1 MKFILKLKFVGTNFS
16 GYQVQ
21 PGKRTVQSTLQDAIE
36 KLFGTRYDVKGCSRT
51 DSGVHANV
59 FYVTFDL
66 PDGTSSITVDKMPH
80 AFNSVLP
87 DDITVTDAAIVDDSF
102 HVRHNVIFKEYIYVI
117 NNSVFRDP
125 FTQGRA
131 YHYPKHLNYDDIE
144 KMNKAAQLILGKHDF
159 ACFMSSGSG
168 IEDTVRNVKYLNVTK
183 DDDVTTIRIAA
194 DGFLYNMVRII
205 AGTLLDVGRGKTS
218 PDDIKEMLESLDRS
232 KSGPTLPACGLYLN
246 HVEFDRKIFLR
257 RKNDNT

>member
-1 MKFILKLKFVGTNFS
+1 MKFILELSFLGTHFS

-36 KLFGTRYDVKGCSRT
+36 KLFGKRYDVKGCSRT

-66 PDGTSSITVDKMPH
+66 PDGTSSITVDKMPP

-87 DDITVTDAAIVDDSF
+87 DDISVKAAAIVDDNF
-102 HVRHNVIFKEYIYVI
+102 HVRHNVIFKEYIYII

-131 YHYPKHLNYDDIE
+131 YHFPKHLCCNDIA
-144 KMNKAAQLILGKHDF
+144 KMNKAAQFIVGKHDF

-168 IEDTVRNVKYLNVTK
+168 VEDTVRNVKYLNVTK
-183 DDDVTTIRIAA
+183 DDDIITIRIAA

-205 AGTLLDVGRGKTS
+205 SGTLLDVGRGKTS
-218 PDDIKEMLESLDRS
+218 PDDINAMLESLDRA
-232 KSGPTLPACGLYLN
+232 KSGTTLPACGLYLN
-246 HVEFDRKIFLR
+246 KVIFDRQVFGRSIK
-257 RKNDNT
+257 

>member
-1 MKFILKLKFVGTNFS
+1 
-16 GYQVQ
+16 
-21 PGKRTVQSTLQDAIE
+21 
-36 KLFGTRYDVKGCSRT
+36 
-51 DSGVHANV
+51 
-59 FYVTFDL
+59 
-66 PDGTSSITVDKMPH
+66 MPH

-144 KMNKAAQLILGKHDF
+144 KMNKAAQLIIGNHDF

-183 DDDVTTIRIAA
+183 DDDVITIRIAA
-194 DGFLYNMVRII
+194 DGFLYNMVRIL
-205 AGTLLDVGRGKTS
+205 AGTLLAVGQGKLEPS
-218 PDDIKEMLESLDRS
+218 DIERITEKKDRS
-232 KSGPTLPACGLYLN
+232 LAGSTMPACGLYLN
-246 HVEFDRKIFLR
+246 RVVY
-257 RKNDNT
+257 